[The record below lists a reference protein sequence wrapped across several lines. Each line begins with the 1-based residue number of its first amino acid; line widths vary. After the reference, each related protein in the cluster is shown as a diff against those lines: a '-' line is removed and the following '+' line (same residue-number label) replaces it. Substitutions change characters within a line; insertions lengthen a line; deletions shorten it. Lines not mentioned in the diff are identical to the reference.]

1 MWSLAHKITNVVN
14 TAHLFLPY
22 NCQLSAEYFDALHLR
37 VMMMV
42 MGMRTGGLR
51 RDDGIQGMVEQKDG
65 NWDIGGPLI
74 LTGSTV
80 CSLISSHIS
89 TPHLWGIAV
98 SISLPIKSHFCR
110 FLWQWWEL
118 RYWRSIELDRT
129 SAIACVGFVKDWYQE
144 YLNLS
149 AKKIHIFLFATK
161 SYVAK
166 KASGLFHQSHR
177 KQFRWLDNKYSDQQW
192 SEWIY

>member
-1 MWSLAHKITNVVN
+1 
-14 TAHLFLPY
+14 
-22 NCQLSAEYFDALHLR
+22 
-37 VMMMV
+37 MMMV

-110 FLWQWWEL
+110 FLWQRWEL

-161 SYVAK
+161 LYVAK
-166 KASGLFHQSHR
+166 KASGPFCQSPR
-177 KQFRWLDNKYSDQQW
+177 KQFPLLENKQILTSSDLNGSIRRPGHLRIQVSILKYGLSALKRPVW
-192 SEWIY
+192 PNLNPLLAPRK